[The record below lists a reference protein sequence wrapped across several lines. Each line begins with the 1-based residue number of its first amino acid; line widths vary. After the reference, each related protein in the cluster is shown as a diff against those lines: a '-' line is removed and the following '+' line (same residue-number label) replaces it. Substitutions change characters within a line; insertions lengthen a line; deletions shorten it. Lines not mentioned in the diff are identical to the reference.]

1 MIRKRLRNRFGIAAR
16 RVAVRPHLSWPW
28 RAASL
33 CMLIALGMAIILGI
47 WRYGAEHGLAD
58 FGASDAN
65 DSRMRITAL
74 RNALAQARQM
84 TATNDSQLRIEV
96 AMREK
101 LVAELKK
108 LEEENTR
115 LKADLAV
122 FENLAGG
129 RETND
134 GLAMSQLQVVPSA
147 TAGEYHYRLMLV
159 QGGARREEQKG
170 KLQFIA
176 TVQQGGK
183 IDTLRFVFAG
193 DGETPSGEVAFRNF
207 RRLEGTF
214 TIASGSHL
222 KSLEARFIKDGMVK
236 ASQTAIF

>member
-1 MIRKRLRNRFGIAAR
+1 
-16 RVAVRPHLSWPW
+16 
-28 RAASL
+28 
-33 CMLIALGMAIILGI
+33 MLIASGMTIILGI
-47 WRYGAEHGLAD
+47 WRYDAEHGVAG

-65 DSRMRITAL
+65 DSRMRIRVLQDAL
-74 RNALAQARQM
+74 TQARQVA
-84 TATNDSQLRIEV
+84 ATNDSQLRIEV

-101 LVAELKK
+101 LVVELKK

-129 RETND
+129 RETNN
-134 GLAMSQLQVVPSA
+134 GLAMSQLQVIPSA
-147 TAGEYHYRLMLV
+147 AAGEYHYRLMLV

-176 TVQQGGK
+176 TVQQGEK
-183 IDTLRFVFAG
+183 IDTLRFLFAG
-193 DGETPSGEVAFRNF
+193 DGETPSGEVAFHNF
-207 RRLEGTF
+207 RRFEGAF
-214 TIASGSHL
+214 TIASGSRL
-222 KSLEARFIKDGMVK
+222 KSLEARFIKNGMVK